1 MSIRRELRQRDD
13 VEVTI
18 LDALADRREEGMT
31 VFELRSHV
39 DVDIDELERGL
50 ANLKSDGLVDA
61 ESNGHRT
68 VILVDDRAIPDEPV
82 TEDASILDAILERLG
97 L

>member
-39 DVDIDELERGL
+39 DADIDELERAL
-50 ANLKSDGLVDA
+50 ANLKSDALVDA

-68 VILVDDRAIPDEPV
+68 VILVDDRVISDEPV
-82 TEDASILDAILERLG
+82 TEDASVLDSILDRFG